1 MYIGALSKITG
12 ASRKA
17 ILHYEA
23 LGLIPESHRQG
34 RYRIYKDVDADL
46 ICMIKRAQT
55 LGFSLKEIKD
65 VTSTRAKTNQL
76 PVEMVLA
83 LIESKRSEL
92 RNTITNAQM
101 KDRQLAQL
109 QAELKSRT
117 HST

>member
-1 MYIGALSKITG
+1 MYIGALSKMTG

-23 LGLIPESHRQG
+23 LGLIPETYRQG
-34 RYRIYKDVDADL
+34 RYRVYKDVDADL

-76 PVEMVLA
+76 PVEMILA

-92 RNTITNAQM
+92 HNTITNAQI
-101 KDRQLAQL
+101 KDRQLAEL
-109 QAELKSRT
+109 QEELKKIT